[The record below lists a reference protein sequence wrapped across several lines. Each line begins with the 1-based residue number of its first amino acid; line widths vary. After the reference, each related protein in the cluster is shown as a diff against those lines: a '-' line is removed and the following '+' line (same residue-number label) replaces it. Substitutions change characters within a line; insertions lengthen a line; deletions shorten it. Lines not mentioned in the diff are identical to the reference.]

1 MLIYNVSSINRFPLS
16 STSKGNQAK
25 WVCGDKFLKADSMGY
40 ESIAEVLAT
49 EVEMAI
55 KGINFVDYSLCIINE
70 DGRKYYGCSSDVFIK
85 KGESLISIDRV
96 LSRYAGS
103 EKSKS
108 LLLKG
113 IVCNELVSRIC
124 DICSQLTMIPQ
135 YEIMN
140 YFSQIVKLDAL
151 ILNEDRHL
159 NNITFIQ
166 GVDGGYRC
174 SPIFDNGLSFL
185 SDINDYPF
193 SVDIPIL
200 VRKVKA
206 KPFSSDFKKQIRY
219 FADYDLLKLDIDKL
233 YYRLENCMVDF
244 KEKEF
249 SRSVAVLKYRLS
261 SLKGVV
267 WE

>member
-1 MLIYNVSSINRFPLS
+1 MS
-16 STSKGNQAK
+16 STSKGNQVK
-25 WVCGDKFLKADSMGY
+25 WVCGGKFLKADSMGY

-55 KGINFVDYSLCIINE
+55 KDINFVDYSLCVINE
-70 DGRKYYGCSSDVFIK
+70 GGHKYCGCSSDIFIME
-85 KGESLISIDRV
+85 GESLVSVDRV

-108 LLLKG
+108 ILLRG
-113 IVCNELVSRIC
+113 IVGKELVSRLC
-124 DICSQLTMIPQ
+124 DICSQLTKISK

-166 GVDGGYRC
+166 GTDGSYRC

-185 SDINDYPF
+185 SDVYDYPL
-193 SVDIPIL
+193 SVDISIL
-200 VRKVKA
+200 IRKVKA